1 MNFDIILL
9 SPTRTLVRG
18 GIFMSPAEYF
28 GLHLHYETAMMFVR
42 RGGPREQ
49 GRQENRSYERQ
60 ELHGGSRALTRHNPW
75 KNRGEPPP
83 PEPHQVWLLMRW
95 LIESSIMPG
104 HALVDTAMLVRECK
118 HEKHDKGRVR
128 FKLQQMSRQ
137 LC

>member
-83 PEPHQVWLLMRW
+83 PEP
-95 LIESSIMPG
+95 PG
-104 HALVDTAMLVRECK
+104 LAFDEVADRIINHARACV
-118 HEKHDKGRVR
+118 GRYSNVGEGM
-128 FKLQQMSRQ
+128 QT
-137 LC
+137 